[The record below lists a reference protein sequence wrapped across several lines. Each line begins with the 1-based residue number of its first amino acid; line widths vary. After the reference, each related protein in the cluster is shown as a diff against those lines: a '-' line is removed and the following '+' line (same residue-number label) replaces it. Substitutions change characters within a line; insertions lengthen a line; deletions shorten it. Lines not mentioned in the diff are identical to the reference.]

1 MVRCIRKRRRSKRRH
16 LKGNLKAKS
25 LGVALGA
32 EPCDLAI
39 AVDPVVGICLAGK
52 PGDLT
57 LLVVGV
63 ISQDFPFVV

>member
-1 MVRCIRKRRRSKRRH
+1 MRSDALEATSLDDKS
-16 LKGNLKAKS
+16 LEDKS

-52 PGDLT
+52 SGDLT

-63 ISQDFPFVV
+63 ISQDFPFAV